1 MDAHS
6 IVKLRKRFYL
16 GLEGR
21 PDVFVTYVDKMN
33 DKVVVRYSNGDRHEV
48 PMVAVLE
55 SSILRIGGYNYLP
68 RLKRFEA
75 YEELIQSPK
84 FYERLLQYYPESEL
98 VIQHEPDVVETETEK
113 VNSAVQPEQNTEE
126 IVVLLRDIKNSL
138 AELVEMLK

>member
-6 IVKLRKRFYL
+6 IVKLRKGFYS

-33 DKVVVRYSNGDRHEV
+33 DRVVVRYSNGDRHEV

-68 RLKRFEA
+68 RLQKFEA
-75 YEELIQSPK
+75 YEELLKSSK

-98 VIQHEPDVVETETEK
+98 VIHREPAVVETETEE

-138 AELVEMLK
+138 AELVEMLR

>member
-6 IVKLRKRFYL
+6 IVKLRKGFYS

-48 PMVAVLE
+48 PMAAVLE

-68 RLKRFEA
+68 RLQKFEA
-75 YEELIQSPK
+75 YEELLKSSK

-98 VIQHEPDVVETETEK
+98 VIHREPAVVETETEE

-138 AELVEMLK
+138 AELVEMLR

>member
-6 IVKLRKRFYL
+6 IVKLRKGFYS

-21 PDVFVTYVDKMN
+21 PDVLVIYVDKSN
-33 DKVVVRYSNGDRHEV
+33 DRVVVRYSNGERHEV
-48 PMVAVLE
+48 PTAAVLE
-55 SSILRIGGYNYLP
+55 SSILRIGGFNYLN

-75 YEELIQSPK
+75 YEDLIQSPK

-98 VIQHEPDVVETETEK
+98 VIQREPTVVVTETKE

-138 AELVEMLK
+138 AELIELLR

>member
-6 IVKLRKRFYL
+6 IVKLRKGFYS

-33 DKVVVRYSNGDRHEV
+33 DRVVVRYSNGDRHEV

-68 RLKRFEA
+68 RLQKFEA
-75 YEELIQSPK
+75 YEELLKSSK

-98 VIQHEPDVVETETEK
+98 VIHHEPAVVETETEE

-138 AELVEMLK
+138 AELVEMLR